1 MSEIN
6 EKSESKKPE
15 VTSVNMNHLHMQPQ
29 PISESAPQKPAVTP
43 EGEPPID
50 IVELKKNI
58 KQIIGRNKRVV
69 FVSKDGKNGRNP
81 SEEFRVSNSL
91 IELIERKATGKLH
104 MKFEV
109 KTNVLKKQ
117 VGNGIFEEQPH
128 SAFQDFGNQI
138 IAISE
143 KCAKNQMLM
152 YEEK

>member
-1 MSEIN
+1 M
-6 EKSESKKPE
+6 
-15 VTSVNMNHLHMQPQ
+15 
-29 PISESAPQKPAVTP
+29 
-43 EGEPPID
+43 
-50 IVELKKNI
+50 
-58 KQIIGRNKRVV
+58 

-109 KTNVLKKQ
+109 KTNILKKQ